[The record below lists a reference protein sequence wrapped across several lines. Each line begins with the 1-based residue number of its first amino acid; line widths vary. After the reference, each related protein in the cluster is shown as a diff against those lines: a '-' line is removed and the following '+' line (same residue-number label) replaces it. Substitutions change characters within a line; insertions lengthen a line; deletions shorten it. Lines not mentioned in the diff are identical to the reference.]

1 MIVMYASLY
10 TIFFPATALLLLFI
24 VRTCNSESI
33 KGGERQAGEG
43 LIPDIRI
50 DLHLKRVE

>member
-10 TIFFPATALLLLFI
+10 TIFFPTTALLLLFI